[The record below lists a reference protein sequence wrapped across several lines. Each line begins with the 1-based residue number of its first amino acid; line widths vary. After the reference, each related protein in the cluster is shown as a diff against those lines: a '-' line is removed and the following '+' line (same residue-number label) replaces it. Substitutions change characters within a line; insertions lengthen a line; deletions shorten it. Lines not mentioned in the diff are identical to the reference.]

1 MKGNTDKS
9 HLLMTNARSLE
20 IHEGESI
27 IKCSDCE
34 KPLEI
39 KINSKLHF
47 RWSCKND
54 LFKEGNKPLINSFL
68 MHNSITGYWFG
79 CFTAVRMTKH

>member
-9 HLLMTNARSLE
+9 HLLMTKARSLE

-68 MHNSITGYWFG
+68 MHNSITAYWFG
-79 CFTAVRMTKH
+79 CSTAVRMTKH